1 MPAPPGRRILMS
13 QKTYGI
19 DFGTG
24 TIKVYKKGQG
34 IILLERN
41 VVATVGSGKRPV
53 AIGEKAYEMY
63 EKAPQSINVT
73 FPLSHGVISEL
84 KDMTALWNFM
94 LSALAGHKKFK
105 GGEFYIAVPADITEV
120 EKKAYSQIISEGE
133 GKPRHIFLVDKPVAD
148 AYGLGIDVAKTHGS
162 LIVNI
167 GADTT
172 EISII
177 SLGGIVFTKLLPY
190 GGNYFDSQII
200 KYARKNYNFVIGRK
214 TAEIIKK
221 TLVSAVPHDG
231 SLNIAGRD
239 ILKGLPG
246 EISLSSKEIY
256 PLVEDVF
263 YIISSSVK
271 SMLERTPP
279 EISQEIIHTG
289 LYLTGA
295 SSWIKGIDAL
305 IEKETHIKANT
316 TKDAQKT
323 VAEGLGY
330 LAGHPKTAASY
341 LSRLK

>member
-1 MPAPPGRRILMS
+1 MS

-63 EKAPQSINVT
+63 EKAPPSINVT

-177 SLGGIVFTKLLPY
+177 SLGGIVFTKLLP
-190 GGNYFDSQII
+190 
-200 KYARKNYNFVIGRK
+200 
-214 TAEIIKK
+214 
-221 TLVSAVPHDG
+221 DG
-231 SLNIAGRD
+231 SLKIAGRD

-316 TKDAQKT
+316 TKNAQKT